1 MHRCAAAV
9 QALQYQPVFTFR
21 VGPFPVTIEPSFLLV
36 AVLLGP
42 LNGPVIGIV
51 SWALVV
57 FASVLIHELGHA
69 VVGRSLGAAPQIF
82 LRGLGGVT
90 LTPMARRLT
99 PQESIKLSLAGPL
112 AGLLPGVAALL
123 LLWATNPSVQAYL
136 GDPRLWVDLVLGGI
150 RARTPFEHL
159 LFSFVTTGFFWT
171 ILNLLPV
178 LPLDGGQ
185 VLAASLSWLRKK
197 PSISLAGWIST
208 GFAVLFALLLFLRVL
223 PGGFF
228 LAILFVGF
236 ALQSAALARAAS
248 GPAPVRAPAADPAA
262 HSDAAAALDE
272 ARAKLA
278 AGDTAG
284 AEEVSVR
291 LEAAGDP
298 LRGSVAARIRAG
310 VLLSRGEHG
319 RAGVEAGRAFSLVQE
334 PDSAVVAA
342 RAALRAGERE
352 VARTWLRRAV
362 EAGAR
367 PEAIAQDAELATVAE
382 APALS

>member
-1 MHRCAAAV
+1 
-9 QALQYQPVFTFR
+9 VFTFR
-21 VGPFPVTIEPSFLLV
+21 VGPFPVTIEPSFLIV

-42 LNGPVIGIV
+42 LNGPIVGIV

-57 FASVLIHELGHA
+57 FASVLVHELGHA
-69 VVGRSLGAAPQIF
+69 VVGRSLGAAPQIY

-90 LTPMARRLT
+90 LTPLARRLT
-99 PQESIKLSLAGPL
+99 PGESIKLSLAGPL
-112 AGLLPGVAALL
+112 AGLLPAVLSLALL
-123 LLWATNPSVQAYL
+123 VATNPSAQAYAS
-136 GDPRLWVDLVLGGI
+136 DSRLWGRLLMGALEG
-150 RARTPFEHL
+150 RTPFENL
-159 LFSFVTTGFFWT
+159 LFMFVTTGFFWT

-185 VLAASLSWLRKK
+185 VLAALLAWVRKK
-197 PSISLAGWIST
+197 PSLALSGWISA
-208 GFAVLFALLLFLRVL
+208 GVAALLSLLLFLRVL

-228 LAILFVGF
+228 LAILFAGF
-236 ALQSAALARAAS
+236 ALQSAALGRAAS
-248 GPAPVRAPAADPAA
+248 GPAPVRPVPIDPSARA
-262 HSDAAAALDE
+262 EAAAALDE

-278 AGDTAG
+278 SGDAAG
-284 AEEVSVR
+284 AEAVSAR
-291 LEAAGDP
+291 LEQSGDP

-319 RAGVEAGRAFSLVQE
+319 RAGVEAGRAFALVQE

-352 VARTWLRRAV
+352 VALTWLRRAV

-367 PEAIAQDAELATVAE
+367 PEAIAQDAELSAVVQA
-382 APALS
+382 APAPAHS

>member
-1 MHRCAAAV
+1 M
-9 QALQYQPVFTFR
+9 FTFR
-21 VGPFPVTIEPSFLLV
+21 VGPFPVTIEPSFLIV

-42 LNGPVIGIV
+42 LNGPIVGIA
-51 SWALVV
+51 SWAFVV

-69 VVGRSLGAAPQIF
+69 LVGRSLGATPQIY

-90 LTPMARRLT
+90 LTPLARRLT
-99 PQESIKLSLAGPL
+99 PGESIKLSLAGPL
-112 AGLLPGVAALL
+112 AGLLPAVLSLALL
-123 LLWATNPSVQAYL
+123 VATNPAASTYAS
-136 GDPRLWVDLVLGGI
+136 DPHLWLRLLVGALDG
-150 RARTPFEHL
+150 RTEFERL

-171 ILNLLPV
+171 LLNLLPV

-185 VLAASLSWLRKK
+185 VLAAALSWLRKK
-197 PSISLAGWIST
+197 PSVALAGWISA
-208 GFAVLFALLLFLRVL
+208 GFAALLSLGLFLRVL

-228 LAILFVGF
+228 LGILFAGF
-236 ALQSAALARAAS
+236 AFQSASLARAAS
-248 GPAPVRAPAADPAA
+248 GPAPVRAPPVDPAA
-262 HSDAAAALDE
+262 RSEAAAALDE
-272 ARAKLA
+272 AREKLA
-278 AGDTAG
+278 AGDAAG
-284 AEEVSVR
+284 AEAVCAR

-319 RAGVEAGRAFSLVQE
+319 RAGVEAGRAFALVQE

-367 PEAIAQDAELATVAE
+367 PEAIAQDAELK
-382 APALS
+382 ALA

>member
-1 MHRCAAAV
+1 M
-9 QALQYQPVFTFR
+9 LTFR
-21 VGPFPVTIEPSFLLV
+21 VGPFPVTIEPSFLIV

-69 VVGRSLGAAPQIF
+69 LVGRSFGATPQIF
-82 LRGLGGVT
+82 LRGLGGLT
-90 LTPMARRLT
+90 LTPLARRLT

-112 AGLLPGVAALL
+112 AGLLPAVVSLAILV
-123 LLWATNPSVQAYL
+123 ATNPAASAYAS
-136 GDPRLWVDLVLGGI
+136 DSRLWGRLLMGALDG
-150 RARTPFEHL
+150 RTPFESL

-185 VLAASLSWLRKK
+185 VLASALLWLRKK
-197 PSISLAGWIST
+197 PSVALAGWISAGVAAT
-208 GFAVLFALLLFLRVL
+208 LSLLLFLRVL

-228 LAILFVGF
+228 VAILFAGF
-236 ALQSAALARAAS
+236 ALQSVALARSAS
-248 GPAPVRAPAADPAA
+248 GRAPVRAAAVEVDPSARSEA
-262 HSDAAAALDE
+262 SAALDE

-278 AGDTAG
+278 AGDLAG
-284 AEEVSVR
+284 AEEVSAR

-319 RAGVEAGRAFSLVQE
+319 RAGVEAGRAFALVQE

-367 PEAIAQDAELATVAE
+367 PEAIAQDAELSVVSPAS
-382 APALS
+382 APAPARA